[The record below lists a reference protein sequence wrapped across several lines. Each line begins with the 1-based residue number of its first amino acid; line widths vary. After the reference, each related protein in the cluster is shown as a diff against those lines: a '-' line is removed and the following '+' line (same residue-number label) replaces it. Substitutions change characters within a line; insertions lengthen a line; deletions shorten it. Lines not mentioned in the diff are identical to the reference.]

1 MKKTFIYYLWLVCLI
16 FIYLFFSYRNDCLV
30 KDIDRRVDK
39 FDQMKLLDN
48 YGKVTLIQLEERKDR
63 LEREIL
69 LTFHEN
75 DIKDIAYEK
84 YLNID
89 SNNGSIK
96 ELISKISDL
105 ELEKDNKITE
115 HTILNLSYQHMVN
128 NKTSTIGQNI
138 KNSYYI
144 ENFPLIYQY
153 PNYPTGCEAVALTM
167 LLRYHGINVS
177 PDDVIKLLKQGD
189 LPHEEDGVIYGGNP
203 ELEFIGSP
211 YSYDSYGVYNTPIG
225 NVAAQL
231 SSSVVVQSDFP
242 FSEVQALIRE
252 GKPVVVWTSMNLALP
267 YLSSRWIYKPTG
279 EVIWWK
285 AQEHA
290 VVAIGYN
297 EDSIIIADPL
307 RGEIRYQDRNT
318 FESRYNYYGK
328 RAVYLW

>member
-1 MKKTFIYYLWLVCLI
+1 MRRTYIYYLWLACLI
-16 FIYLFFSYRNDCLV
+16 LIYLFLNFRNNYLV
-30 KDIDRRVDK
+30 KDIDKRVNE
-39 FDQMKLLDN
+39 FNEINLLDN
-48 YGKVTLIQLEERKDR
+48 YGKVTLRPLEEKKDV

-75 DIKDIAYEK
+75 KIEDVQYDK
-84 YLNID
+84 YLNMD
-89 SNNGSIK
+89 LNDENTK
-96 ELISKISDL
+96 KLVSKIGDL
-105 ELEKDNKITE
+105 ELEKDNRITE
-115 HTILNLSYQHMVN
+115 YTILNLSYQHLVN
-128 NKTSTIGQNI
+128 NIADRGKS
-138 KNSYYI
+138 SYFI
-144 ENFPLIYQY
+144 EGIPLINQY
-153 PNYPTGCEAVALTM
+153 PKYPTGCESVALTM

-189 LPHEEDGVIYGGNP
+189 LPHEENGVIYGGNP

-211 YSYDSYGVYNTPIG
+211 YSYDSYGVYSTPIG

-231 SSSVVVQSDFP
+231 SPNVVVQSDFP
-242 FSEVQALIRE
+242 FSEVLALIRE

-279 EVIWWK
+279 EVVWWK

-290 VVAIGYN
+290 VLVVGYN
-297 EDSIIIADPL
+297 EDNIIIADPL
-307 RGEIRYQDRNT
+307 RGAIRYQDRNT